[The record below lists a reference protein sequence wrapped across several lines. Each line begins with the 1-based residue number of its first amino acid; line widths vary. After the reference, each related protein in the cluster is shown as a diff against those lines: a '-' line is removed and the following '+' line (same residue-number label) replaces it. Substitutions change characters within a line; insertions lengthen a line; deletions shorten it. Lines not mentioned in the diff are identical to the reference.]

1 MAPSGVAQNLASVK
15 WGTVLKFTATEAK
28 KYAHGLT
35 VNRGNT
41 IIKKV
46 ECLKK
51 TSYDFYPYMTKAGSY
66 IFKVRTVPGTE
77 TEKKYGKK
85 SEWTESAEAYLT
97 EENVSDGSVQDG
109 SWNSNLE
116 VGWIRDGNTGII
128 CTLMVPIKNPGQ
140 I

>member
-35 VNRGNT
+35 VNRENT

-77 TEKKYGKK
+77 TEKNMGRKVSGQNLLKHILRKK
-85 SEWTESAEAYLT
+85 TCLM
-97 EENVSDGSVQDG
+97 
-109 SWNSNLE
+109 E
-116 VGWIRDGNTGII
+116 VFR
-128 CTLMVPIKNPGQ
+128 MVPGIQ
-140 I
+140 IWKLVGLGMGILVLYVP

>member
-35 VNRGNT
+35 VNRKNT

-85 SEWTESAEAYLT
+85 SEWTESAEAILRKKT
-97 EENVSDGSVQDG
+97 C
-109 SWNSNLE
+109 LME
-116 VGWIRDGNTGII
+116 VFR
-128 CTLMVPIKNPGQ
+128 MVPGIQ
-140 I
+140 IWKLVGLGMGILVLYVP